1 MYYNLPKNVL
11 LCKLLFMNEKILMIF
26 YIETSL
32 WKKDFGTIWQDRK
45 ARQNIY
51 RAIVRGGAGGALAPP
66 EFGSSVNLSQ
76 AEWADYANHLL
87 IAPPDLK
94 KTNDI
99 SEF

>member
-1 MYYNLPKNVL
+1 
-11 LCKLLFMNEKILMIF
+11 MNEKILKIF

-51 RAIVRGGAGGALAPP
+51 KAIVRGGAGSVLVPP

-76 AEWADYANHLL
+76 AEWADLANH
-87 IAPPDLK
+87 ITDSTPGFEK
-94 KTNDI
+94 N
-99 SEF
+99 